1 MVPARRIVGI
11 VLAWMGGAALPAW
24 ALDYPGTPPGAAAA
38 RQAGRRTTLENAAIA
53 ATWEV
58 DASGLSLLEV
68 VDRTTGNVLR
78 GKNSQGL
85 AIHLAGGRTITGDQL
100 HPQADAVL
108 ERIAPRPD
116 AMPVGERAAGWKVG
130 ARFVSDDGTLGVQW
144 QATLRDGANYIR
156 QEVTLA
162 ARKEDVHVEKL
173 TMIDLDAPAAEV
185 RGVVDGSPVVAGN
198 LFLGCEHPMSASIAK
213 NDRAA
218 CAVPVYGP
226 LRVGRPCTRTCVL
239 GAAPRGQLRRGF
251 LYYLERQRPR
261 PYQPFLHYNSW
272 YDISWDD
279 RKFDEAQSLAAIE
292 VFGRELVQKRGVRL
306 DGLVLDDGWD
316 DNKTLWLFH
325 GGFPRGFT
333 PLAEA
338 AARYHSAI
346 GVWLSPWGGYG
357 NAKEERLKYGKTQGF
372 ETNARGF
379 SLAGPVYYA
388 RFRDACRKMIEQ
400 YGVNYFKF
408 DGLAEGL
415 SSAGPGSCARD
426 AEGLLRLIGELRGL
440 RPGLY
445 VNVTTGSWPSPFWPL
460 YADSIWRDGD
470 DMGFAGAGSKRQQW
484 ITYRDMIEYRQI
496 VGRGPLYPLN
506 SLMTQ
511 GIAQAKLGNASKLGS
526 DLKEFQDEARSFF
539 ASGTQL
545 QELYITPQMLT
556 PAMWDAIAEAALWS
570 RRNADVL
577 VDVHWIGGDP
587 GRAEP
592 YGFAAWS
599 PRQGMLALRN
609 PAGQPAAMTLD
620 VGRALELPAGA
631 PERYRLT
638 SPWKDSSSPQPLE
651 VRAGRPHTF
660 QLAPFQVLVLDAS
673 PQTK

>member
-1 MVPARRIVGI
+1 VGI
-11 VLAWMGGAALPAW
+11 VLAWVSGVAVPAW
-24 ALDYPGTPPGAAAA
+24 ALEYPGARPGPAAA
-38 RQAGRRTTLENAAIA
+38 RQANHRTTLENAAIA

-68 VDRTTGNVLR
+68 VDRATGNVLR
-78 GKNSQGL
+78 GKRPQGL

-108 ERIAPRPD
+108 QRIAPRPD
-116 AMPVGERAAGWKVG
+116 ALPVGERAAGWKLS
-130 ARFVSDDGTLGVQW
+130 ARFVSDDGAIGVQW
-144 QATLRDGANYIR
+144 QATLRDDANYIR

-162 ARKEDVHVEKL
+162 ARKEDVPVEKL
-173 TMIDLDAPAAEV
+173 TMLDLDAPAAEV

-198 LFLGCEHPMSASIAK
+198 LFLGCEHPMGQSGVK
-213 NDRAA
+213 NARAA

-226 LRVGRPCTRTCVL
+226 LQVGRPCTRSCVL
-239 GAAPRGQLRRGF
+239 GAAPSGQLRRGF

-292 VFGRELVQKRGVRL
+292 IFGRELVQKRGVRL

-338 AARYHSAI
+338 AAKYHSAI

-357 NAKEERLKYGKTQGF
+357 NAKEARLKYGKTQGF

-379 SLAGPVYYA
+379 SLAGPRYYA
-388 RFRDACRKMIEQ
+388 RFRDVCRKMIEQ
-400 YGVNYFKF
+400 YGVNHFKF

-460 YADSIWRDGD
+460 FADSIWRDGD

-484 ITYRDMIEYRQI
+484 ITYRDMIEYRQV

-511 GIAQAKLGNASKLGS
+511 GIAQAKLGNAAKLGS
-526 DLKEFQDEARSFF
+526 DLGEFRDEVRSFF

-556 PAMWDAIAEAALWS
+556 PAMWDVLAEGALWS

-577 VDVHWIGGDP
+577 VDVHWVGGDP
-587 GRAEP
+587 GKGEP

-599 PRQGMLALRN
+599 LRQGILSLRN
-609 PAGQPAAMTLD
+609 PAGQPAAITLD
-620 VGRALELPAGA
+620 IGRALELPAGA

-638 SPWKDSSSPQPLE
+638 SPWKDSSSLQPLE

-660 QLAPFQVLVLDAS
+660 QLAPFQVLMFDAA
-673 PQTK
+673 PQTD